1 MNICTLIGRIVRDP
15 EIRYTQGDNPMAVA
29 RYTLAVQRNRKNSE
43 GKYDSDFISCVAYGK
58 SAEFTERYLH
68 KGSKIA
74 VSGRITTGSYTNKEG
89 QKVYTTDVVIDNQEF
104 AESKDG
110 QQEQKPQQK
119 PQSNVVE
126 GFMAIPEDV
135 DGPGLPWN

>member
-15 EIRYTQGDNPMAVA
+15 EIRYTHGDNPMAVA

-110 QQEQKPQQK
+110 EQKPQQK
-119 PQSNVVE
+119 PQSNVGE
-126 GFMAIPEDV
+126 GFMAIEDDV